1 MGHCSVE
8 DSRAAMD
15 LYKLVGDEWEKC
27 ILSWVSNT
35 DHKSNPDNSLHY
47 MEDQYWPGSL
57 MVEDQNWPES
67 LMVEDQYWTESL
79 MVEDQNWT
87 ESLMVD
93 DQYWTESLMDCSVQD
108 QELG

>member
-35 DHKSNPDNSLHY
+35 DRNSNPDNSLHY
-47 MEDQYWPGSL
+47 MEDQYWP
-57 MVEDQNWPES
+57 ES
-67 LMVEDQYWTESL
+67 LMVEDQYLPESLVEDQYWPESLVEDHSWTESL
-79 MVEDQNWT
+79 VEDQ
-87 ESLMVD
+87 
-93 DQYWTESLMDCSVQD
+93 YWKESLMDCSQD
-108 QELG
+108 QELI